1 MMDNPSLFR
10 YRVRFSKTEAMRF
23 TGNLDLYRTWE
34 RTLRRAGVPLAY
46 SLGFSP
52 HPKVNL
58 GAALALGCSSEA
70 ELAEI
75 WLEEDLTPPDLR
87 SSLEKASPP
96 GFRVTAVERIATTEP
111 ALQTLI
117 RSAEYEVRLHAE
129 AMPED
134 LTARVGALLG
144 APILT
149 RERRGKAYDLR
160 PLIEALEIVA
170 DDPGE
175 GCLRMRLAAREGA
188 TGRPQEVLLALGM
201 DPTLAR
207 IHRRRLM
214 LDAGPRLSSDAT

>member
-1 MMDNPSLFR
+1 MMDKPSLFR

-52 HPKVNL
+52 HPKITL

-87 SSLEKASPP
+87 SSLEKASPR
-96 GFRVTAVERIATTEP
+96 GIRVTAVERIATTEP

-188 TGRPQEVLLALGM
+188 TGRPQEVLLALGI
-201 DPTLAR
+201 DPSRAH
-207 IHRRRLM
+207 IHRVRLV
-214 LDAGPRLSSDAT
+214 LGSAV

>member
-1 MMDNPSLFR
+1 MMENPSLFR
-10 YRVRFSKTEAMRF
+10 YRVQFSKTEAMRF

-52 HPKVNL
+52 HPKITL

-87 SSLEKASPP
+87 SSLEKASPR
-96 GFRVTAVERIATTEP
+96 GIRVTAVERIATTEP

-117 RSAEYEVRLHAE
+117 RSAEYEARLLAE
-129 AMPED
+129 EMPED

-144 APILT
+144 APTLT

-188 TGRPQEVLLALGM
+188 TGRPQEVLLALGI
-201 DPTLAR
+201 DPSRAH
-207 IHRRRLM
+207 IHRVRLV
-214 LDAGPRLSSDAT
+214 LGSAV